1 MKVKDLIK
9 ELQKTS
15 PENTVYLD
23 DGSLSYDFSGV
34 SFDDNADV
42 NLFIAAG
49 DPEA

>member
-23 DGSLSYDFSGV
+23 DGSLSYDRKQRNLV
-34 SFDDNADV
+34 HLSFRNWPKPV
-42 NLFIAAG
+42 IK
-49 DPEA
+49 